1 MLCRKYFTESVMEE
15 SLYDYEITV
24 HQSLL
29 HPIQFMGIG
38 EMAFVII
45 AMFTTMLSTLISPW
59 CIILGVIALLLLR
72 FMCKDEP
79 YLVDFIVQNLSQ
91 ADKYGG

>member
-1 MLCRKYFTESVMEE
+1 MLCRKYFTENVMEE

-29 HPIQFMGIG
+29 HPIQFFGIG
-38 EMAFVII
+38 ETAFLII
-45 AMFTTMLSTLISPW
+45 ALVTIIFSTLISVW
-59 CIILGVIALLLLR
+59 FVILGIIAFFLLR

-79 YLVDFIVQNLSQ
+79 YLVDFIVQNLFQ